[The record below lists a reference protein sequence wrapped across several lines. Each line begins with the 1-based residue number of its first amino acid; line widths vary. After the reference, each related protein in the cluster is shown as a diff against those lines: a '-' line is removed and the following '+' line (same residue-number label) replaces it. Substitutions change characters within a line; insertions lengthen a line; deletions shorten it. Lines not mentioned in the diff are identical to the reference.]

1 MIKGETLYSEI
12 RETLTEKVFLKQV
25 NMTEEEMLAFLETN
39 KFAEIAAALAEDAGG
54 GSRRFS
60 LARTAELAGAALG
73 KLSGPPAEGWLPH
86 TYQYVL
92 GRLFPEKQTIDDETA
107 AVYARGRFMVLQLA
121 RALHNWEV
129 NHMPFDP
136 EYDMHFLRY
145 DEIVDAGYNQEYLRF
160 TRLLRQHYIYEFMRI
175 GAEITPFNTLGHI
188 AGVHYVAMHAA
199 YQLAALGVP
208 VDLGL
213 VSGAAAGHDIGK
225 YGCKKS
231 EERRIPYLHYY
242 YTDLCLNRLNMP
254 MIAHIAA
261 NHSTWDLEPENLS
274 AESLILIYADFR
286 VKSSRQPD
294 GREAVHFYSLADA
307 FQVILDKLDNVDDA
321 KEKRY
326 RKVYNKLKDFEDYMI
341 DLGVDVD
348 LPAVPAA
355 VPPAP
360 GRRNKKDSALMS
372 NSEAVKE
379 LKHAAVE
386 HNTRLMNLFYRED
399 EFTNFLE
406 TARSETKWLNLRM
419 YISIF
424 GEYSTY
430 MTEKQKL
437 LAIRFLSELMVHRE
451 SDIRN
456 QASDVTGQIIARF
469 NEEYKKEV
477 PAGEHLPEKDITNFS
492 LWEST
497 IESIML
503 PDHKLTEKHK
513 GWLAGCLKSVI
524 AGLLRKCP
532 PQQQTEYIDILLGWY
547 EKTDLS
553 AQQTDALLRAA
564 LVINQASCTAEQA
577 QKFMEF
583 AMSVYNDAD
592 SDAASRIAAIEVMY
606 SFDST
611 MNRTEYCAALKGCI
625 GLESDRPLPPLAF
638 SEMFLSNM
646 KARTSWAVKI
656 ANIQLMLRYLEE
668 WGAEDQVL
676 HVATHLANL
685 VKVSE
690 TVTVRRGAGDALISI
705 IGQLPPHQCNEI
717 AVELGKGLEIGD
729 YQFSKYIPQY
739 LGVIML
745 HLPPGELDELITD
758 LKKLFEQAGPQVAGA
773 VLHTIGVVLEN
784 YRIYGTGAGKDETDR
799 QLEARRTRLIRF
811 IMRGFAHYNL
821 EISQEALWTMG
832 EIFAS
837 ERLDIDEKYGILAY
851 CGKKFLTLHHT
862 HPSDKL
868 DFFYNAAVLS
878 QVYRFICAYEL
889 EKGEFRADDRK
900 KVAFFPGTFDP
911 FSSSHKAIAKEIR
924 NMGFEVYLA
933 LDEFSWSKKTQ
944 PRLHRRKILEMSVSD
959 EENIYI
965 FPDRIP
971 VNIAN
976 PQDLKVL
983 RDIFSGRSLYFAAGS
998 DVIQNASCYRAE
1010 PSENS
1015 IHSMNHIVFRR
1026 KSDARMAGLSGT
1038 QPYPVTGEIINL
1050 QLEEFYEDISST
1062 RIRENIDSG
1071 RDISTLIDTIAQ
1083 SYIAEHSLYLREPT
1097 YKHILQARELKL
1109 EPFGHK
1115 GRAVLEDIRE
1125 ELEKYNYDT
1134 DAAAAYLDR
1143 EDTEAVVI
1151 RDAAQEGRVIAV
1163 AAACRGDE
1171 DAKTAVIGALY
1182 FSRRSTLRSL
1192 GQMALVELLTELLA
1206 RGFTK
1211 AVYIPAEEGGMDDR
1225 TLKVLEKQGF
1235 RADEEGIMTV
1245 DMRSPV
1251 IVFKNVDTIIKNPLS
1266 KNKRVLSTVENAHNR
1281 LLSILT
1287 GMNPG
1292 QLVISFNSTIMHHKL
1307 IQLLAKIN
1315 HVPAVQYQEK
1325 KYGPYM
1331 AVPFSSM
1338 LESIAVPNTVTKD
1351 LYTEKYF
1358 SRDVETFTIEEMPFY
1373 SPLENQVRTI
1383 RSFNRP
1389 VILVDDLL
1397 HKGYRMK
1404 NLDPILKANGVKV
1417 ECLAMGVSTARG
1429 RRLAEAR
1436 GRRADSAYYLPELKF
1451 WLDEADIYPYIGG
1464 DSLKD
1469 PDKPVK
1475 RQGEIPA
1482 MNLILPY
1489 AVPTFLGN
1497 IPGSAL
1503 YDYSMTCLEN
1513 ARDILKTLEEEYE
1526 KEFMRKLTLKRIGE
1540 VIAVPKRPE
1549 ADMNK
1554 AYDENIAPSV
1564 YVEQDIEKLI
1574 RLRKMFI

>member
-1 MIKGETLYSEI
+1 MITGEKLYSEI
-12 RETLTEKVFLKQV
+12 GETLTEKVFLKQI
-25 NMTEEEMLAFLETN
+25 NMTEEEMLVFLEEN
-39 KFAEIAAALAEDAGG
+39 KFADIAEVLAEDACG
-54 GSRRFS
+54 GSLRFS
-60 LARTAELAGAALG
+60 LAKTAGLAAPSLG
-73 KLSGPPAEGWLPH
+73 REPAGGWLPH

-92 GRLFPEKQTIDDETA
+92 GRLFPAKKTISDEDA
-107 AVYARGRFMVLQLA
+107 AEYARGRSVMLQLA
-121 RALHNWEV
+121 RALHAFEV
-129 NHMPFDP
+129 KYFPFDP
-136 EYDMHFLRY
+136 VYDMHFLRY
-145 DEIVDAGYNQEYLRF
+145 DEIVDGGYNQEYLRF
-160 TRLLRQHYIYEFMRI
+160 TRLLRQHYVYEFMRI
-175 GAEITPFNTLGHI
+175 GTEITPFNTLGHI

-199 YQLAALGVP
+199 YQLASLGVP

-225 YGCKKS
+225 YGCKKN

-242 YTDLCLNRLNMP
+242 YTNLILSRLNMP

-274 AESLILIYADFR
+274 VESLLLIYADFR
-286 VKSSRQPD
+286 VKSSRLPD
-294 GREAVHFYSLADA
+294 GREAVNFYSLADA
-307 FQVILDKLDNVDDA
+307 FQVILDKLDNVDAA

-326 RKVYNKLKDFEDYMI
+326 RKVYNKLRDFEDYMI
-341 DLGVDVD
+341 DLGVDVN
-348 LPAVPAA
+348 LPDVPAA

-360 GRRNKKDSALMS
+360 ESRIKKDSALMS
-372 NSEAVKE
+372 DSEAVKE
-379 LKHAAVE
+379 LKHAAVA
-386 HNTRLMNLFYRED
+386 HNTRLMNLFHKDE

-406 TARSETKWLNLRM
+406 TARSETGWLNLRM

-437 LAIRFLSELMVHRE
+437 LAVRFLSELMVHRE
-451 SDIRN
+451 SDIRS
-456 QASDVTGQIIARF
+456 QAADVTGQIIARF

-477 PAGEHLPEKDITNFS
+477 PDGEHLPEKEVTNFS
-492 LWEST
+492 LWEDVIT
-497 IESIML
+497 SIMV
-503 PDHKLTEKHK
+503 PDHKFTEKHK
-513 GWLAGCLKSVI
+513 GWLAGCLKSVS

-532 PQQQTEYIDILLGWY
+532 SDMQGTYIDILLRWY
-547 EKTDLS
+547 EKEGLS
-553 AQQTDALLRAA
+553 EQQTDALLDAA
-564 LVINQASCTAEQA
+564 LIITHDSCTAEQM
-577 QKFMEF
+577 QKFMDF
-583 AMSVYNDAD
+583 AGAVYKNEE
-592 SDAASRIAAIEVMY
+592 SGEGRRIAAVEMMQR
-606 SFDST
+606 FNPEMT
-611 MNRTEYCAALKGCI
+611 RAEYCSSLKGCL
-625 GLESDRPLPPLAF
+625 GLDPQAPLPQQAF

-656 ANIQLMLRYLEE
+656 ANIRLMLDYLEE
-668 WGAEDQVL
+668 QGAEDQAL
-676 HVATHLANL
+676 HVAAHLANL
-685 VKVSE
+685 IKVSE
-690 TVTVRRGAGDALISI
+690 TVTVRKGAGDALISI
-705 IGQLPPHQCNEI
+705 IGRLKPHQCNEI

-739 LGVIML
+739 LGIIML
-745 HLPPGELDELITD
+745 HLQPGELDELITD

-773 VLHTIGVVLEN
+773 VLHTVGVVIEN
-784 YRIYGTGAGKDETDR
+784 YGIYAAGAGSGETDR

-811 IMRGFAHYNL
+811 IVRGFAHYNI

-837 ERLDIDEKYGILAY
+837 PKLSLDEKYGIMAY

-862 HPSDKL
+862 NADDKL

-889 EKGEFRADDRK
+889 ENGEFRAEGRT

-944 PRLHRRKILEMSVSD
+944 PRLHRRKILEMSVAD

-965 FPDRIP
+965 FPDSIP

-976 PQDLKVL
+976 PGDLKVL
-983 RDIFSGRSLYFAAGS
+983 RDIFRGRSLYFAAGS
-998 DVIQNASCYRAE
+998 DVIANASCYRAE

-1026 KSDARMAGLSGT
+1026 KSGERMAGPCGT
-1038 QPYPVTGEIINL
+1038 HPYPVTGDVVNL

-1071 RDISTLIDTIAQ
+1071 RDISSLIDPVAQ
-1083 SYIAEHSLYLREPT
+1083 SYIEEHSLYLREPT

-1115 GRAVLEDIRE
+1115 GSGALDDLRE

-1134 DAAAAYLDR
+1134 ETAAAYLDR
-1143 EDTEAVVI
+1143 EDVQAVVI
-1151 RDAAQEGRVIAV
+1151 RDAAQESRVIAL
-1163 AAACRGDE
+1163 AAAHSEGS
-1171 DAKTAVIGALY
+1171 TAVIGTLF
-1182 FSRRSTLRSL
+1182 FSRKSSLRSL
-1192 GQMALVELLTELLA
+1192 GQMVLVELLTELVA
-1206 RGFTK
+1206 RGFTR
-1211 AVYIPAEEGGMDDR
+1211 AEYRPEAEGGMDER
-1225 TLKVLEKQGF
+1225 TLKIIERQGF
-1235 RADEEGIMTV
+1235 RADEEGIIAA
-1245 DMRSPV
+1245 DISSPV

-1266 KNKRVLSTVENAHNR
+1266 KNKRVLAAVENAHNR
-1281 LLSILT
+1281 LLSVLT
-1287 GMNPG
+1287 EMNPG

-1307 IQLLAKIN
+1307 IQLLAQHN
-1315 HVPAVQYQEK
+1315 HVPAVQYAEK

-1331 AVPFSSM
+1331 AVPFSTM

-1358 SRDVETFTIEEMPFY
+1358 SRSVETFTIEEMPFY
-1373 SPLENQVRTI
+1373 SSLDNQVKTI
-1383 RSFNRP
+1383 KSFNRP
-1389 VILVDDLL
+1389 VLLVDDLL

-1404 NLDPILKANGVKV
+1404 NLEPIIKANNLDV
-1417 ECLAMGVSTARG
+1417 ECLVMGVSTARG
-1429 RRLAEAR
+1429 RRLAE
-1436 GRRADSAYYLPELKF
+1436 GSGFRADSAYYLPDLKF
-1451 WLDEADIYPYIGG
+1451 WLDETDIYPYIGG
-1464 DSLKD
+1464 DGLKD
-1469 PDKPVK
+1469 PQKSVK
-1475 RQGEIPA
+1475 RQGEIPSI
-1482 MNLILPY
+1482 NLILPY
-1489 AVPTFLGN
+1489 AVPTFLGKLA
-1497 IPGSAL
+1497 GSDL
-1503 YDYSMTCLEN
+1503 YKYSMTCLEN
-1513 ARDILKTLEEEYE
+1513 ARDILRTLEEEYE
-1526 KEFMRKLTLKRIGE
+1526 KEFTRKLTLKRIGE

-1554 AYDENIAPSV
+1554 AYNENIAPSV